1 MNKTLN
7 LIKIGLA
14 LVCLTVALACGG
26 GGGGGGTS
34 GGGGGGGSF
43 GWTSIGAKPEPGVYV
58 EFLRGGTPTDP
69 LNLSVGDSVQVVL
82 ANYDVAGTR
91 TVLSGST
98 FSLSGGGGA
107 FSLSGNTL
115 TVKSSTTSLFTI
127 NAVNG
132 SLKASQ
138 QGHIA
143 SGTVRASG
151 QILASDG
158 TTPVPYVQVELYDA
172 TSKLVGAGLTDKSGN
187 FSIATTS
194 SAKFLG
200 IAPGSVTSSYFRM
213 TQYNGKY
220 YSTTGTTCGLALPA
234 VSGGAITVPM
244 TIYLVRLVDGPPP
257 PPNACGS

>member
-14 LVCLTVALACGG
+14 VLSLAVALACGG
-26 GGGGGGTS
+26 GGGGGGS
-34 GGGGGGGSF
+34 SDGGGGGGSF
-43 GWTSIGAKPEPGVYV
+43 GWTSLGAKPEPGVYV

-69 LNLSVGDSVQVVL
+69 LNLAVGDVVTLAL

-91 TVLSGST
+91 TVLPGTT
-98 FSLSGGGGA
+98 FSLAGGGGA

-115 TVKSSTTSLFTI
+115 TVKSATTGVFTI

-132 SLKASQ
+132 SMKASQ

-151 QILASDG
+151 KFLSSDG

-172 TSKLVGAGLTDKSGN
+172 SSKLVGAGLTDKNGN
-187 FSIATTS
+187 FSISTTTA
-194 SAKFLG
+194 AKYLG
-200 IAPGSVTSSYFRM
+200 VNANSVTSGYFRM
-213 TQYNGKY
+213 AQYNGRY
-220 YSTTGTTCGLALPA
+220 YSTTGTACGLALPA
-234 VSGGAITVPM
+234 TSGSSITVPA